1 LTTRQAPRRKV
12 APRLLC
18 TVSVL
23 ALAAWV
29 HPASSATGTDARCDQ
44 SMDAPTMS
52 MSDDGKLALS
62 VIGHGTSTAAEADD
76 LQLEDAAADP
86 ATDIASY
93 PANPR
98 ADAMLRRIFDEARV
112 PQPSP
117 SKPNETGNLSAPLA
131 VDKTEKVDDTAA
143 VLEFDPADSTAEL
156 PGFSPDEL
164 SRYRQQMYRTDI

>member
-1 LTTRQAPRRKV
+1 MT
-12 APRLLC
+12 
-18 TVSVL
+18 VL

-52 MSDDGKLALS
+52 MSDNGKLALS
-62 VIGHGTSTAAEADD
+62 VIDHGTSTAAEADD
-76 LQLEDAAADP
+76 LVLEEAALDP
-86 ATDIASY
+86 ATDTASY
-93 PANPR
+93 PANPHV
-98 ADAMLRRIFDEARV
+98 DVMLRRIFDEAKAR
-112 PQPSP
+112 QPSP
-117 SKPNETGNLSAPLA
+117 SEPKVAGKFSAPLA
-131 VDKTEKVDDTAA
+131 VDKTEKADDAAA